1 MRTTVVGVRLN
12 DYQREK
18 LKKIAD
24 KRGEKEADVIRA
36 LVDMLLDEGIIL

>member
-1 MRTTVVGVRLN
+1 MRTTVVGVRLT

-24 KRGEKEADVIRA
+24 KRGEKEADVIRV
-36 LVDMLLDEGIIL
+36 LIDMLLDEVIVL